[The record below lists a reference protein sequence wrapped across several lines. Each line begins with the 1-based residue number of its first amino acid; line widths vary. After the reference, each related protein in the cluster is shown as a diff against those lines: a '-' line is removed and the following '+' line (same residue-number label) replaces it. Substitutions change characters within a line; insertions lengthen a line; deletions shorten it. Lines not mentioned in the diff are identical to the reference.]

1 MVRKILNEY
10 KWHPDRDFSL
20 IEVHYIDRLNPKG
33 YAILKGEDIV
43 DMGSKFIFTK
53 NGMIPYHRVIRILY
67 KGRIIYE
74 KVSRENHNKYNKELE
89 K

>member
-10 KWHPDRDFSL
+10 KWRRDRDFTL

-33 YAILKGEDIV
+33 YAILKGEDIM
-43 DMGSKFIFTK
+43 DMGDKFIFTK

-67 KGRIIYE
+67 NGEVIFERTHGYH
-74 KVSRENHNKYNKELE
+74 SKYSK
-89 K
+89 KP

>member
-10 KWHPDRDFSL
+10 KWREDRDFSL
-20 IEVHYIDRLNPKG
+20 IEVHYIDRLNPRG
-33 YAILKGEDIV
+33 YGVLRGDDIE
-43 DMGSKFIFTK
+43 DMGTKFIFTK

-67 KGRIIYE
+67 DGKIIYQ
-74 KVSRENHNKYNKELE
+74 KVSGENRNKYSKEQG